1 MTQKKCLTMGLLEFS
16 VPNMM
21 VIETNYSYFAI
32 VRRTFELKGEV
43 RIDYEMHQS
52 HPAYTRMEDVRG
64 TLIFE
69 DGVEE

>member
-1 MTQKKCLTMGLLEFS
+1 MGLLEFS

-21 VIETNYSYFAI
+21 VIETNYSYFVI
-32 VRRTFELKGEV
+32 VRRTFELKGQV

-52 HPAYTRMEDVRG
+52 NPFYTRMEDVRG

-69 DGVEE
+69 EGVEE

>member
-1 MTQKKCLTMGLLEFS
+1 
-16 VPNMM
+16 MM

-43 RIDYEMHQS
+43 RIDYELQNS
-52 HPAYTRMEDVRG
+52 HPMYTRVEDVRG
-64 TLIFE
+64 TLIFG